1 MKKVD
6 HKLDMYIGFDDTD
19 YRLFEVSKSPPLSA
33 IDGRVHTKGFN
44 KLFWMVDICLQNI
57 KFVYILGTF

>member
-44 KLFWMVDICLQNI
+44 KLF
-57 KFVYILGTF
+57 